1 MKTFSD
7 LGTFLLGNLC
17 NGYRGFNA
25 ILILQEYTGMS
36 FMIICMYILLFK
48 IILNYILT
56 KDNVI
61 HCSASQLQ
69 DHPLLRTPGPR
80 NIISCPEPHTRN
92 GLSKGFI
99 PGLSHELK

>member
-48 IILNYILT
+48 IIFKLYTNKGQCDT
-56 KDNVI
+56 
-61 HCSASQLQ
+61 
-69 DHPLLRTPGPR
+69 LLCITAPR
-80 NIISCPEPHTRN
+80 
-92 GLSKGFI
+92 LSPAEDTWAQKHHLL
-99 PGLSHELK
+99 PRATH